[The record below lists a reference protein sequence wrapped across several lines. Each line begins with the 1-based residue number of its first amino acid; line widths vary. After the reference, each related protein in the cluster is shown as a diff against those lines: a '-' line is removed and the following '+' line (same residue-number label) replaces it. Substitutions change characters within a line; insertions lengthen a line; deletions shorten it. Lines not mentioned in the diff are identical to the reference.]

1 MKIVVLKFGGT
12 SVGTIKK
19 IKKVAEI
26 IVAYKR
32 KNYKVVVV
40 SSAMSGVT
48 NEFIKKSFE
57 ISNNFSSSE
66 HDVLVSTG
74 EQVACSLIAGR
85 LIHKGFKSR
94 SWLSWQIPI
103 LTVGAY
109 KNSRINQIN
118 KTKLIKY
125 LREGGIPIITG
136 FQGVN
141 NDNRITTIGRGGSDA
156 SAIMFAKFLKAVRCI
171 IYTDVEGVY
180 TTDPNKL
187 KKAKK
192 IKVISYEEML
202 EMASLGAKVMQP
214 VSIQDARL
222 NRIDIEVKSSFKN
235 KSGTLITKRSNIVNN
250 KIVTGISLTQNDSK
264 VSLIGVKDKPGVAA
278 AIFKP
283 LSQNL
288 INVDMVV
295 QNISANGR
303 ETDLTFTIKSNDLS
317 KTKKIIQENKY
328 INYRKL
334 IFEKGVS
341 KISVIG
347 VGMITTPGVTFRMF
361 QTLADKQI
369 NIKVIST
376 SEIKI
381 SVLID
386 KKNTHRALTALHK
399 EFNLDHKRWALDLLE
414 ILKEEKQKK

>member
-19 IKKVAEI
+19 IKRVAEI
-26 IVAYKR
+26 ITDYK
-32 KNYKVVVV
+32 KKKYKVIVV

-48 NEFIKKSFE
+48 NELIKKSLE
-57 ISNNFSSSE
+57 ISKNFSDSE
-66 HDVLVSTG
+66 HDVLVSSG

-85 LIHKGFKSR
+85 LIHNGYKSR
-94 SWLSWQIPI
+94 SWLAWQIPI
-103 LTVGAY
+103 FTKGMH
-109 KNSRINQIN
+109 KNSRINQISKN
-118 KTKLIKY
+118 KIIKY
-125 LREGGIPIITG
+125 LKKGGIPIITG

-141 NDNRITTIGRGGSDA
+141 DTNRITTIGRGGSDA
-156 SAIMFAKFLKAVRCI
+156 SAIMIAKFFKAARCI

-192 IKVISYEEML
+192 IKIISYEEML

-222 NRIDIEVKSSFKN
+222 NRIDIEVKSSFK
-235 KSGTLITKRSNIVNN
+235 KKTGTLITKRSNIFNN
-250 KIVTGISLTQNDSK
+250 KIVTGITSTQNDSK

-278 AIFKP
+278 SIFKP
-283 LSQNL
+283 LSKNL

-295 QNISANGR
+295 QNISANGK
-303 ETDLTFTIKSNDLS
+303 ETDLTFTIKTEDLN
-317 KTKKIIQENKY
+317 KTKKIIKANDNIKF
-328 INYRKL
+328 RKL
-334 IFEKGVS
+334 LLKKDVS
-341 KISVIG
+341 KISIIG

-361 QTLADKQI
+361 QSLASKNI
-369 NIKVIST
+369 NIQVIST

-381 SVLID
+381 SVLINSKD
-386 KKNTHRALTALHK
+386 TKKALFALHK
-399 EFNLDHKRWALDLLE
+399 EFHLNR
-414 ILKEEKQKK
+414 KK

>member
-26 IVAYKR
+26 ITDYKK
-32 KNYKVVVV
+32 KNYKVIVV

-48 NEFIKKSFE
+48 NELIKKSKE
-57 ISNNFSSSE
+57 ISNNFCDTE
-66 HDVLVSTG
+66 HDVLVSSG

-85 LIHKGFKSR
+85 LIHKGYKSR
-94 SWLSWQIPI
+94 SWLSWQVPI
-103 LTVGAY
+103 LTTGAY
-109 KNSRINQIN
+109 KNSRINKIN
-118 KTKLIKY
+118 KNKIIKF
-125 LREGGIPIITG
+125 LDQGGIPIITG
-136 FQGVN
+136 FQGIN
-141 NDNRITTIGRGGSDA
+141 NENRITTIGRGGSDA
-156 SAIMFAKFLKAVRCI
+156 SAIMVAKFFKAKRCI

-192 IKVISYEEML
+192 IRIISYEEML

-222 NRIDIEVKSSFKN
+222 NRIDIEVKSSFKK
-235 KSGTLITKRSNIVNN
+235 KSGTLITKRSNIFNN
-250 KIVTGISLTQNDSK
+250 KIVTGISSTQNDSK

-283 LSQNL
+283 LSKNL

-295 QNISANGR
+295 QNISANGQ
-303 ETDLTFTIKSNDLS
+303 ETDLTFTIKTEDLN
-317 KTKKIIQENKY
+317 KTKKIIQHNNN

-334 IFEKGVS
+334 LFEKGVS
-341 KISVIG
+341 KISIIG

-361 QTLADKQI
+361 QTLANKKI

-386 KKNTHRALTALHK
+386 KKDTQKALIALHK
-399 EFNLDHKRWALDLLE
+399 EFKLS
-414 ILKEEKQKK
+414 QKK

>member
-12 SVGTIKK
+12 SVGSVTK

-26 IVAYKR
+26 IANYR
-32 KNYKVVVV
+32 KKNFNVIVV

-48 NEFIKKSFE
+48 NDLISKSQK
-57 ISNNFSSSE
+57 ICQNFSDSE
-66 HDVLVSTG
+66 HDVLVSSG

-94 SWLSWQIPI
+94 SWLAWQIPI
-103 LTVGAY
+103 LTDGPHKYARINNLY
-109 KNSRINQIN
+109 KN
-118 KTKLIKY
+118 KLIKY
-125 LREGGIPIITG
+125 LKEGGIPIVAG
-136 FQGVN
+136 FQGINSSGRV
-141 NDNRITTIGRGGSDA
+141 TTIGRGGSDA
-156 SAIMFAKFLKAVRCI
+156 SAIVLAKFFKAHRCI

-222 NRIDIEVKSSFKN
+222 NRIDIEVKSTFLN
-235 KSGTLITKRSNIVNN
+235 KQGTLITKRSNIINN
-250 KIVTGISLTQNDSK
+250 RIITGISSTHNDAK
-264 VSLIGVKDKPGVAA
+264 VSLLGVKDKPGVAA
-278 AIFKP
+278 SIFKP
-283 LSQNL
+283 LSKNL

-295 QNISANGR
+295 QNISSNGK
-303 ETDLTFTIKSNDLS
+303 ETDLTFTIKNEDLN
-317 KTKKIIQENKY
+317 KTKKIIKENKN
-328 INYRKL
+328 INFKKL
-334 IFEKGVS
+334 LFKKGVS
-341 KISVIG
+341 KISIIG

-361 QTLADKQI
+361 QALANEKI
-369 NIKVIST
+369 NIQVIST

-386 KKNTHRALTALHK
+386 TKDVKKALNVLHK
-399 EFNLDHKRWALDLLE
+399 EFKLE
-414 ILKEEKQKK
+414 R

>member
-12 SVGTIKK
+12 SVGSTKK

-26 IVAYKR
+26 IVDYKK
-32 KNYKVVVV
+32 KNYKVIVI

-48 NEFIKKSFE
+48 NELIKKSFE
-57 ISNNFSSSE
+57 ISKNFSESE
-66 HDVLVSTG
+66 HDVLVSSG
-74 EQVACSLIAGR
+74 EQMACSLIAGR
-85 LIHKGFKSR
+85 LIHKGYKSR
-94 SWLSWQIPI
+94 SWLSWQVPI
-103 LTVGAY
+103 LTVGKH
-109 KNSRINQIN
+109 KNSRINEIN
-118 KTKLIKY
+118 RNRIIKY
-125 LREGGIPIITG
+125 LKEGGIPIITG

-141 NDNRITTIGRGGSDA
+141 NENRISTIGRGGSDA
-156 SAIMFAKFLKAVRCI
+156 SAIMFAKFFKAEKCI

-192 IKVISYEEML
+192 IKIISYEEML

-222 NRIDIEVKSSFKN
+222 NRIDIEVKSSFKK
-235 KSGTLITKRSNIVNN
+235 KSGTLITKRSKIMNN
-250 KIVTGISLTQNDSK
+250 KIVTGISSTQNDSK

-278 AIFKP
+278 SIFKP
-283 LSQNL
+283 LSKNL

-295 QNISANGR
+295 QNISANGK
-303 ETDLTFTIKSNDLS
+303 ETDLTFTIKAEDLS
-317 KTKKIIQENKY
+317 KTKKIIQENKS

-334 IFEKGVS
+334 LFEKGVS

-361 QTLADKQI
+361 QALANKKI
-369 NIKVIST
+369 NIQVIST

-386 KKNTHRALTALHK
+386 KRNTKKALIALHN
-399 EFNLDHKRWALDLLE
+399 EFNLDN
-414 ILKEEKQKK
+414 KK